1 MGRNPINVCAL
12 MDLERLDQRNVKVVF
27 LLFYHYYSD
36 FIMIINII
44 TKTGISFLT
53 ITLISQK

>member
-1 MGRNPINVCAL
+1 
-12 MDLERLDQRNVKVVF
+12 MDLEILEQTNVKVIF
-27 LLFYHYYSD
+27 LLCYHYYYD
-36 FIMIINII
+36 FIMIIHFI

>member
-1 MGRNPINVCAL
+1 

>member
-1 MGRNPINVCAL
+1 
-12 MDLERLDQRNVKVVF
+12 MDLERLDQRNVKVIF
-27 LLFYHYYSD
+27 LLCYHHYYD

>member
-12 MDLERLDQRNVKVVF
+12 MDLERLDQRNVKVIF
-27 LLFYHYYSD
+27 LPFYHYYSV

-44 TKTGISFLT
+44 T
-53 ITLISQK
+53 